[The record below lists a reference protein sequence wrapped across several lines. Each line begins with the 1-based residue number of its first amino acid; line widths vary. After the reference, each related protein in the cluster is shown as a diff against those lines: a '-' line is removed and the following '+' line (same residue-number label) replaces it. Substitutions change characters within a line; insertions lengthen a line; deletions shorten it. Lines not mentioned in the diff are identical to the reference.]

1 MEHLAR
7 IINCQKLE
15 NSQLW
20 EYQFLDIKSNQQ
32 DYFYHH
38 KQIDYNPNLAGKL
51 EITKDNFLLSFEQE
65 INAGSKQIS
74 RVGILTELERKVR
87 QNVKSFVGNHYKR
100 KIELSPQKLRE
111 IHDRGYTWKEIGFM
125 YGKSEPTIYRWIK
138 PNPKPLQKRGR
149 KPIMDEALV
158 SLLRS
163 YVFQNNTKTQQEIM
177 DYSCK

>member
-111 IHDRGYTWKEIGFM
+111 IHDRGYTWKEIGFIIFYNFM
-125 YGKSEPTIYRWIK
+125 
-138 PNPKPLQKRGR
+138 
-149 KPIMDEALV
+149 
-158 SLLRS
+158 
-163 YVFQNNTKTQQEIM
+163 
-177 DYSCK
+177 